1 MVTAEIFEVVGAV
14 LAFVASTGGIG
25 GAIIARDKTRTMK
38 AFAATVPDVAVLE
51 ERSPTEPQPPH
62 PFRDPATNPAP
73 RRSSLR
79 PRRLFHHQY
88 DLMVGRTM
96 FR

>member
-14 LAFVASTGGIG
+14 LALVASSGGIG
-25 GAIIARDKTRTMK
+25 GAILARDKTRTMK
-38 AFAATVPDVAVLE
+38 AFAATVPDVAPAAA
-51 ERSPTEPQPPH
+51 SEPSTSH
-62 PFRDPATNPAP
+62 PFRDQPPATPP
-73 RRSSLR
+73 RALR
-79 PRRLFHHQY
+79 PRRFFHHEY